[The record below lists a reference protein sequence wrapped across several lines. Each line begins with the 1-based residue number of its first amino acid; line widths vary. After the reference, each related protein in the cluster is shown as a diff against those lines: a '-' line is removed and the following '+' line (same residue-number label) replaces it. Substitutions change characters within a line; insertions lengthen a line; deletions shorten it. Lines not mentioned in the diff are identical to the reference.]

1 MADDE
6 KVSFVHIFISHGRF
20 MQTRSLCLFHEVNF
34 VSEFL
39 STRYMPFHWLNN
51 CTLRFCG
58 IISITITIIVNQNL
72 KEIYLH
78 FQTRINYDSYVQCTV
93 IRNQYVALSRLQFYL
108 IDKPSEA
115 NITDYTAFSKYRMQ
129 KPKPIGKLNM
139 IEYTTHNLL
148 IPFQWIHQF
157 KSIFDVKMH

>member
-93 IRNQYVALSRLQFYL
+93 IRNQYVALSRLQFYKCTSL
-108 IDKPSEA
+108 INPAKQ
-115 NITDYTAFSKYRMQ
+115 ILQ
-129 KPKPIGKLNM
+129 
-139 IEYTTHNLL
+139 TTPLL
-148 IPFQWIHQF
+148 VNTGCKNQNQ
-157 KSIFDVKMH
+157 